1 MFRVSRSSN
10 SPVEVVPVSVSKQG
24 KNGGMVALAVVLAVV
39 FVVLLGVTIG
49 LVVRNKKRCCG
60 GRSDDGCY
68 AGASPKSLDRKKHPN
83 HQKAGAA
90 VAPVA
95 PSMRLGSTPPPTR
108 TMTEQESL
116 TRAFEYGMSKPPCSF
131 NQAVDAPPGGAALGK
146 PLLAQNMSPMD
157 YAMARTAQGKMIESA
172 GPDCRHKELR
182 TDLGYG
188 PNGDLSTLQAM
199 NMAAGA
205 AQVNPQ
211 AGNTSV
217 QRTAAAL
224 NAVGAGHLGG
234 PSKQLATANEQNYT
248 TKPGMLADGNQVFGA
263 TPTHNAATTHAEA
276 FGHGGPDPTLAMAD
290 EDASK
295 FAHTFD
301 MTAKVGEKSQLNSQ
315 DAEAHRQNNKALAH
329 LSKSNPELAGQLLL
343 NAGSSVH
350 NPTLGSMQNAWRNF
364 GSMRYGAVATPA
376 FRTMNI
382 PIDAARRMP
391 RAAPVPSSASVT
403 GTTMNMPT
411 SFFDAWRSNTCSGN

>member
-24 KNGGMVALAVVLAVV
+24 KNGGMIALAVVLAVI

-49 LVVRNKKRCCG
+49 LVVRNKKRCCNG
-60 GRSDDGCY
+60 GSTDDDRC
-68 AGASPKSLDRKKHPN
+68 GASVKSLDRKRPR
-83 HQKAGAA
+83 AGAA
-90 VAPVA
+90 VAQP
-95 PSMRLGSTPPPTR
+95 MRLGSTPPPTPPPTR

-172 GPDCRHKELR
+172 GPDCRHRELR

-205 AQVNPQ
+205 ARVNPQ

-234 PSKQLATANEQNYT
+234 PSKQLTAANEQNYT

-263 TPTHNAATTHAEA
+263 TPTHDAATTHAEA
-276 FGHGGPDPTLAMAD
+276 FGHGGPDPTLAMAH

-301 MTAKVGEKSQLNSQ
+301 MTAKVGEKSQLNPR
-315 DAEAHRQNNKALAH
+315 DAEAHRQNNKAIAQ
-329 LSKSNPELAGQLLL
+329 LSKVHPELAGQLQM
-343 NAGSSVH
+343 NAGSAVY
-350 NPTLGSMQNAWRNF
+350 NPTLGAMLTAHRNS
-364 GSMRYGAVATPA
+364 GPMRYGAVSTPA

-382 PIDAARRMP
+382 PISAAQRMP